1 MVNLSTKLLD
11 IAKELTKIAKDLQS
25 NEQEP
30 TSKNIVSILDDFFSP
45 KEVSAA
51 TFIVE
56 QEGFLFEAQDIG
68 DGKITSGIGLTDTG
82 RNLGDKV
89 SPREAVKELKER
101 IDKIERPAL
110 EKLKEVIPFKLT
122 ENQETVLL
130 SLMFNIG
137 VHALRTSDAM
147 KYLKDNKIEDFKR
160 EAFSKDE
167 GWVKSAGKFSQ
178 GLYNR
183 RQRELKLWDK

>member
-1 MVNLSTKLLD
+1 MVNLSTKLLN
-11 IAKELTKIAKDLQS
+11 IAEELTKIAKDLQS

-30 TSKNIVSILDDFFSP
+30 TSKNLISILNDFFSP
-45 KEVSAA
+45 KEINAA
-51 TFIVE
+51 IFIVE
-56 QEGFLFEAQDIG
+56 QEGFLLEAQDIG

-101 IDKIERPAL
+101 MDRVELPAL
-110 EKLKEVIPFKLT
+110 EKLKPVIPFKLT
-122 ENQETVLL
+122 KNQETVLL

-137 VHALRTSDAM
+137 VQALRTSDAM
-147 KYLKDNKIEDFKR
+147 KHLKANRIEDFKR
-160 EAFSKDE
+160 EAFSKEE

-178 GLYNR
+178 GLFNR
-183 RQRELKLWDK
+183 RQRELQLWDK

>member
-1 MVNLSTKLLD
+1 MINLTTKLLKL
-11 IAKELTKIAKDLQS
+11 AEELTKIAKDLQN

-30 TSKNIVSILDDFFSP
+30 TSKNLISILNDFFSP
-45 KEVSAA
+45 KEVNAA
-51 TFIVE
+51 IFIVE
-56 QEGFLFEAQDIG
+56 QEGFLLEAQDIG

-101 IDKIERPAL
+101 MDKVELPAL
-110 EKLKEVIPFKLT
+110 EKLKPVIPFKLT
-122 ENQETVLL
+122 KNQETVLL

-137 VHALRTSDAM
+137 VQALRTSDAM
-147 KYLKDNKIEDFKR
+147 KHLIANRMEDFKR
-160 EAFSKDE
+160 EAFSKEE

-178 GLYNR
+178 GLFNR
-183 RQRELKLWDK
+183 RQRELQLWDK

>member
-1 MVNLSTKLLD
+1 LVNLSTKLLN
-11 IAKELTKIAKDLQS
+11 IAEELTKIAKDLQS

-30 TSKNIVSILDDFFSP
+30 TSKNLISILNDFFSP
-45 KEVSAA
+45 KEVNAA
-51 TFIVE
+51 IFIVE
-56 QEGFLFEAQDIG
+56 QEGFLLEAQDIG

-101 IDKIERPAL
+101 MDRVELPAL
-110 EKLKEVIPFKLT
+110 EKLKPVIPFKLT
-122 ENQETVLL
+122 KNQETVLL

-137 VHALRTSDAM
+137 VQALRTSDAM
-147 KYLKDNKIEDFKR
+147 KHLKANRIEDFKR
-160 EAFSKDE
+160 EAFSKAE

-178 GLYNR
+178 GLFNR
-183 RQRELKLWDK
+183 RQRELQLWDK

>member
-1 MVNLSTKLLD
+1 MINLTTKLLKL
-11 IAKELTKIAKDLQS
+11 AEELTKIAKDLQN

-30 TSKNIVSILDDFFSP
+30 TSKNLISILNDFFSP
-45 KEVSAA
+45 KEVNAA
-51 TFIVE
+51 IFIVE
-56 QEGFLFEAQDIG
+56 QEGFLLEAQDIG

-101 IDKIERPAL
+101 MDRVELPAL
-110 EKLKEVIPFKLT
+110 EKLKPVIPFKLT
-122 ENQETVLL
+122 KNQETVLL

-137 VHALRTSDAM
+137 VQALRTSDAM
-147 KYLKDNKIEDFKR
+147 KHLKANRIEDFKR
-160 EAFSKDE
+160 EAFSKEE

-178 GLYNR
+178 GLFNR
-183 RQRELKLWDK
+183 RQRELQLWDK

>member
-1 MVNLSTKLLD
+1 MINLTTKLLKL
-11 IAKELTKIAKDLQS
+11 AEELTKIAKDLQN

-30 TSKNIVSILDDFFSP
+30 TSKNLISILNDFFSP
-45 KEVSAA
+45 KEVNAA
-51 TFIVE
+51 IFIVE
-56 QEGFLFEAQDIG
+56 QEGFLLEAQDIG

-101 IDKIERPAL
+101 MDRVELPAL
-110 EKLKEVIPFKLT
+110 EKLKPVIPFKLT
-122 ENQETVLL
+122 KNQETVLL

-137 VHALRTSDAM
+137 VQALRTSDAM
-147 KYLKDNKIEDFKR
+147 KHLKANRIEDFKR
-160 EAFSKDE
+160 EAFSKAE

-178 GLYNR
+178 GLFNR
-183 RQRELKLWDK
+183 RQRELQLWDK

>member
-1 MVNLSTKLLD
+1 MINLTTKLLKL
-11 IAKELTKIAKDLQS
+11 AEELTKIAKDLQN

-30 TSKNIVSILDDFFSP
+30 TSKNLISILNDFFSP
-45 KEVSAA
+45 KEVNAA
-51 TFIVE
+51 IFIVE
-56 QEGFLFEAQDIG
+56 QEGFLLEAQDIG

-101 IDKIERPAL
+101 MDKVELPAL
-110 EKLKEVIPFKLT
+110 EKLKPVIPFKLT
-122 ENQETVLL
+122 KNQETVLL

-137 VHALRTSDAM
+137 VQALRTSDAM
-147 KYLKDNKIEDFKR
+147 KHLKANRMEDFKR
-160 EAFSKDE
+160 EAFSKEE

-183 RQRELKLWDK
+183 RQRELQLWDK

>member
-11 IAKELTKIAKDLQS
+11 IAKELTKIAKDLQN

-30 TSKNIVSILDDFFSP
+30 TSKNLISILNDFFSP
-45 KEVSAA
+45 KEINAA
-51 TFIVE
+51 IFIVE
-56 QEGFLFEAQDIG
+56 QEGFLLEAQDIG

-101 IDKIERPAL
+101 MDRVELPAL
-110 EKLKEVIPFKLT
+110 EKLKPVIPFKLT
-122 ENQETVLL
+122 KNQETVLL

-137 VHALRTSDAM
+137 VQALRTSDAM
-147 KYLKDNKIEDFKR
+147 KHLKANRIEDFKR
-160 EAFSKDE
+160 EAFSKAE

-178 GLYNR
+178 GLFNR
-183 RQRELKLWDK
+183 RQRELQLWDK